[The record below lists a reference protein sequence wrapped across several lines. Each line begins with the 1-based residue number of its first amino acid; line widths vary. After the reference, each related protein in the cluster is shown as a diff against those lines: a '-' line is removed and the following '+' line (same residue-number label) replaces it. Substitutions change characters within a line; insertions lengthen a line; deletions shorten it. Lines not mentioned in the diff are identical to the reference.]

1 METRLI
7 PISQVKMTMLGE
19 KTMEIIQSN
28 QLMSSLNLQDQRI
41 IQLISMQERE
51 LCLPSLIRR
60 NKNLTKV
67 KMGNHR

>member
-1 METRLI
+1 MEMTLM

-19 KTMEIIQSN
+19 RPMEIIQSN
-28 QLMSSLNLQDQRI
+28 QLMSSKNLQDQKI

-51 LCLPSLIRR
+51 LCLPSLIQR